1 MGDSGEVRGG
11 DAELGDT
18 VASQDSRPAI
28 TASLE
33 LVTDQARHPYTVVH
47 LKGELDLYTAPML
60 AQALAD
66 LSRNGEYQVVVD
78 LEGVHFL
85 DSTGLRVLI
94 EARQRFQKLQG
105 SLSVVCTRN
114 IILRAFQI
122 TGLDHALSL
131 HATVEDATSPVI
143 DPFRTER

>member
-11 DAELGDT
+11 VAELGDT

-47 LKGELDLYTAPML
+47 LKGELDLYTAPLL
-60 AQALAD
+60 AQQLAE
-66 LSRNGEYQVVVD
+66 LARNGTSQVVVD
-78 LEGVHFL
+78 LEAIDFL

-94 EARQRFQKLQG
+94 EAQQRLQKLNG
-105 SLSVVCTRN
+105 TLRVVCTRSM
-114 IILRAFQI
+114 ILTAFRI
-122 TGLDHALSL
+122 TGLDHALSV
-131 HATVEDATSPVI
+131 HATVDEAAPLAYPSVPY
-143 DPFRTER
+143 

>member
-1 MGDSGEVRGG
+1 MGDASEIRGG
-11 DAELGDT
+11 IAEVDAPVAPLDRELATT
-18 VASQDSRPAI
+18 V
-28 TASLE
+28 SLE
-33 LVTDQARHPYTVVH
+33 LVTDEAWHPYAVVH

-122 TGLDHALSL
+122 TGLDHALCP
-131 HATVEDATSPVI
+131 HATIEEATSPVV
-143 DPFRTER
+143 DPFPTER